1 MPRSV
6 RPVAP
11 TEIRRRLAAGWPR
24 GMAPV
29 FVQQAAAELA
39 SMDHVPER
47 TGLTTRPREALS
59 NLGPAD
65 LAGLALAPDQ

>member
-1 MPRSV
+1 
-6 RPVAP
+6 
-11 TEIRRRLAAGWPR
+11 
-24 GMAPV
+24 MAPV